1 MSDQLAKQV
10 QSSGT
15 KISKDKLIEAL
26 RKKPQKDYSYSQSTG
41 GKSIVVVLNLT

>member
-15 KISKDKLIEAL
+15 KISKDKLIEAI
-26 RKKPQKDYSYSQSTG
+26 KKSPQREFSFFQSPNSKDL
-41 GKSIVVVLNLT
+41 VVVVKL

>member
-10 QSSGT
+10 QSAGT

-26 RKKPQKDYSYSQSTG
+26 RKSPQKDFSYSQLSGSKT
-41 GKSIVVVLNLT
+41 VVVTLTV

>member
-15 KISKDKLIEAL
+15 KISKDKLIEML
-26 RKKPQKDYSYSQSTG
+26 RKSPQKDFSYSQSSGSKT
-41 GKSIVVVLNLT
+41 VVITLQL

>member
-10 QSSGT
+10 QASGT

-26 RKKPQKDYSYSQSTG
+26 RRSPQKDFPYSQSQASRT
-41 GKSIVVVLNLT
+41 VVITLQL

>member
-10 QSSGT
+10 HASGT

-26 RKKPQKDYSYSQSTG
+26 RKSPQKDFAYSQTTG
-41 GKSIVVVLNLT
+41 SKTVVVTLTL

>member
-15 KISKDKLIEAL
+15 KISKEKLIEAL
-26 RKKPQKDYSYSQSTG
+26 RKSPQKDFPYSQSSGSKTF
-41 GKSIVVVLNLT
+41 VVTLTI

>member
-10 QSSGT
+10 QLSGT

-26 RKKPQKDYSYSQSTG
+26 RKSPQKDFQYSQSSGSKT
-41 GKSIVVVLNLT
+41 VVVTLTV

>member
-15 KISKDKLIEAL
+15 KISKDKLIEMI
-26 RKKPQKDYSYSQSTG
+26 RKSPQKDYPYAQSSGSKTVAV
-41 GKSIVVVLNLT
+41 IVTL

>member
-26 RKKPQKDYSYSQSTG
+26 RKSPQKDFPYTQSSG
-41 GKSIVVVLNLT
+41 SKVLVVTILV

>member
-26 RKKPQKDYSYSQSTG
+26 RKSPHKDFPYSQSSDIKT
-41 GKSIVVVLNLT
+41 VVVTITL

>member
-15 KISKDKLIEAL
+15 KISKDKLIEMI
-26 RKKPQKDYSYSQSTG
+26 RKCPQKDYPYSQSSGSKT
-41 GKSIVVVLNLT
+41 VVVTLTV

>member
-26 RKKPQKDYSYSQSTG
+26 RKSPQKDIPYSQSSGSKT
-41 GKSIVVVLNLT
+41 VVVTITL

>member
-15 KISKDKLIEAL
+15 KISKDKLIEMI
-26 RKKPQKDYSYSQSTG
+26 RKSPQKEFLYSQSSASKT
-41 GKSIVVVLNLT
+41 VVVTLTL

>member
-10 QSSGT
+10 QASGT

-26 RKKPQKDYSYSQSTG
+26 RKSPQKDFPYSQSSG
-41 GKSIVVVLNLT
+41 SKVAVIAIAI

>member
-10 QSSGT
+10 QASGT

-26 RKKPQKDYSYSQSTG
+26 RKSSQKDFPYSQSQG
-41 GKSIVVVLNLT
+41 SKSIVVTLNL